1 MLVEFSVVPMGTGE
15 SISGL
20 VAKVI
25 DIVDRSGLPYR
36 THAMGTLIEGS
47 WEDCLAV
54 IKKFHYALRKEAPRV
69 YTRIAIDD
77 KKGRKKLL
85 DKKLE
90 SVERKLGRKFKGST

>member
-1 MLVEFSVVPMGTGE
+1 MLVEFSLVPMGTGA

-25 DIVDRSGLPYR
+25 DIVDKSGLPYR

-47 WEDCLAV
+47 WDECLGV
-54 IKKFHYALRKEAPRV
+54 IRKCHEALKKQAPRV

-77 KKGRKKLL
+77 KKGKKNLL
-85 DKKLE
+85 NKKLE
-90 SVERKLGRKFKGST
+90 SVESKLGRSVQK